1 MKAPNT
7 VSIARLGS
15 HKTVRMAAD
24 ELKKYLH
31 LMNPDA
37 LIDVRIY
44 DKYDASIPN
53 LLWVGLDAELDKNL
67 KPVED
72 KTLDDAICIDV
83 DDFCG
88 FITGANERAVLIAA
102 YRFLRELGIKWLC
115 PGKLG
120 EVIPEKVLDKCNIHI
135 NEVPS
140 MRHRTICIEGAI
152 GYEHTYDLIDWMT
165 KMGMNGYLFQFF
177 VPDFFFRR
185 WYLHERNNKV
195 MEPVPFTREDGL
207 CIHKKLIEDV
217 TDRSLL
223 HHAVGHGWTAKPF
236 GLDASGWDYI
246 DDNTVPDDIREML
259 AMTNGKRQLFG
270 GAPSNTQACYSNPK
284 ATARIAEA
292 VADYCAE
299 HPDIDY
305 IHVWLADERNNFCE
319 CENCRDI
326 RPSDLYI
333 KMLNRVDEELTSR
346 NIDTKIVMIS
356 YNDLSWAP
364 QFEELKNPKR
374 FSLMFAPI
382 TRRFNT
388 SYADVDLDNLPEE
401 EWPFELNKLVM
412 PRENTPVVRL
422 MKGWDNFKSLDRS
435 VFDYHFWATTF
446 VSDVGG
452 FKISDVMSRD
462 IKTYKKLN
470 IDGLVSCQVQRYSF
484 PTNIPMQVMADT
496 LWNENADFN
505 VIVDTYLKDAFG
517 KESKKVRTYLETLSN
532 LTAYWVKNEEPDVMV
547 DDKLKAD
554 NKKGLDLIKEY
565 RPVFEKI
572 FEDGNFENEVQ
583 KTFWRFLI
591 KHLDL
596 AEVILKLQVR
606 KFSGESPDDRFDA
619 IRAGVKAYREAEPE
633 LHRVFDVWRQI
644 LTLGSAIPIEDAH

>member
-1 MKAPNT
+1 MESPNT
-7 VSIARLGS
+7 IIIARLGS
-15 HKTVRMAAD
+15 HKTVRMATD

-31 LMNPDA
+31 LMDPDA

-53 LLWVGLDAELDKNL
+53 VLWVGLDAELAKNL
-67 KPVED
+67 KPVKD

-115 PGKLG
+115 PGEIG
-120 EVIPEKVLDKCNIHI
+120 EVIPEKVLDKCQIHI

-152 GYEHTYDLIDWMT
+152 SYEHTYDMIDWLT
-165 KMGMNGYLFQFF
+165 KMGMNGYLFQFM
-177 VPDFFFRR
+177 VPDFFLRR
-185 WYLHERNNKV
+185 WYAHERNNKI
-195 MEPVPFTREDGL
+195 MEPIPFTREDGIS
-207 CIHKKLIEDV
+207 IHKKLIEDV
-217 TDRSLL
+217 TNRSLL
-223 HHAVGHGWTAKPF
+223 HHAVGHGWTCEPF
-236 GLDASGWDYI
+236 GLDASGWDYV
-246 DDNTVPDDIREML
+246 DDATVPDDTREML
-259 AMTNGKRQLFG
+259 AMTDGKRQIFG

-284 ATARIAEA
+284 ATAKIAEA
-292 VADYCAE
+292 VADYCEA

-305 IHVWLADERNNFCE
+305 IHVWLADMRNNFCE

-326 RPSDLYI
+326 LPTDLYI
-333 KMLNRVDEELTSR
+333 KMLNRVDEELTAR
-346 NIDTKIVMIS
+346 KIDTKIVMIS
-356 YNDLSWAP
+356 YNDVCWAP
-364 QFEELKNPKR
+364 RTETLKNPDR

-382 TRRFNT
+382 TRRFDT
-388 SYADVDLDNLPEE
+388 SYADVDFDNLPEE

-412 PRENTPVVRL
+412 PRENTPIVRL
-422 MKGWDNFKSLDRS
+422 MKGWDNFKAGDRS
-435 VFDYHFWATTF
+435 VFDYHFWSTTF
-446 VSDVGG
+446 ISDVGG

-532 LTAYWVKNEEPDVMV
+532 LTAYWVKNEEPDVIV

-554 NKKGLDLIKEY
+554 NEKALALIAEY

-572 FEDGNFENEVQ
+572 FKDSDFENDVQ
-583 KTFWRFLI
+583 KMFWKILI

-596 AEVILKLQVR
+596 AEVTLKLQVR
-606 KFSGESPDDRFDA
+606 KFSGESPQERLDA
-619 IRAGVKAYREAEPE
+619 TDAVAKAYREAEPE
-633 LHRVFDVWRQI
+633 LHKVLDVWRQL
-644 LTLGSAIPIEDAH
+644 LTLGFATPIEDAH